1 VTTLLLLH
9 GFTGTPGSWDA
20 TRELLPAGVTT
31 ICPWLVGHG
40 RPEAAPEI
48 ESFEGEVDRLVG
60 LVQAPV
66 CVAGY
71 SLGARLALGVLVRHP
86 GRVRAAVLVSG
97 SAGLET
103 AEERAQR
110 RRADRRWIDLLESDG
125 LEAFVAC
132 WEAQPLFATQ
142 SALPVELRRAE
153 RERRLAHTAAGL
165 SRSLVVTGSG
175 AMPSYRSAL
184 SGLTQ
189 PVEIVTG
196 ELDSRFC
203 ALGRA
208 LAGELPRA
216 SLHQAQAAG
225 HNLLLERP
233 RAVADAIL
241 RGLEA

>member
-1 VTTLLLLH
+1 VSSLLLLH

-20 TRELLPAGVTT
+20 TRELLPAGLTT

-48 ESFEGEVDRLVG
+48 ESFEGEVDRLVA
-60 LVQAPV
+60 LVQGPV

-97 SAGLET
+97 SAGLDT
-103 AEERAQR
+103 PAEREQR
-110 RRADRRWIDLLESDG
+110 QRADRRWIDLLESDG
-125 LEAFVAC
+125 VAAFVAR
-132 WEAQPLFATQ
+132 WEEQPLFATQ
-142 SALPVELRRAE
+142 AALPAELRRSE
-153 RERRLAHTAAGL
+153 RERRLAHTAQGL
-165 SRSLVVTGSG
+165 SRSLAVTGSG
-175 AMPSYRSAL
+175 SMPSYRPAL
-184 SGLTQ
+184 SRLTQ

-203 ALGRA
+203 ALGQA
-208 LAGELPRA
+208 LAGELPRG
-216 SLHQAQAAG
+216 SFHQVEAAG

-233 RAVADAIL
+233 RAVASVIL

>member
-1 VTTLLLLH
+1 VSSLLLLH

-20 TRELLPAGVTT
+20 TRELLPAGVPA

-48 ESFEGEVDRLVG
+48 ESFEAEVDRLAA
-60 LVQAPV
+60 LVAGPL

-97 SAGLET
+97 SAGLDT
-103 AEERAQR
+103 LGEREQR
-110 RRADRRWIDLLESDG
+110 QRADQEWIDLLERDG
-125 LEAFVAC
+125 LEPFVAR

-142 SALPVELRRAE
+142 AALPQELRRAE

-165 SRSLVVTGSG
+165 SRSLAVTGSG
-175 AMPSYRSAL
+175 RMPPYRSAL
-184 SGLTQ
+184 PQLTQ

-216 SLHQAQAAG
+216 SLHQAAAAG